1 MSNHDVP
8 PGAGTRNSCV
18 VQTDRAMTADIH
30 RERSKSRVE
39 APLLYSVEDAARMLG
54 IGRSSMWKLISC
66 GEIGTRRIG
75 RRTLIRR
82 QALENFAGVAD
93 K

>member
-1 MSNHDVP
+1 VDSGISVAEYARRPDGP
-8 PGAGTRNSCV
+8 SEP
-18 VQTDRAMTADIH
+18 
-30 RERSKSRVE
+30 
-39 APLLYSVEDAARMLG
+39 PLLVSVEDAARMLG
-54 IGRSSMWKLISC
+54 IGRSSMWNLIRC
-66 GEIGTRRIG
+66 GEIGARRIG

>member
-8 PGAGTRNSCV
+8 PGAGTRDSWV
-18 VQTDRAMTADIH
+18 VQTERAMTADIR

>member
-1 MSNHDVP
+1 
-8 PGAGTRNSCV
+8 
-18 VQTDRAMTADIH
+18 MTADIP
-30 RERSKSRVE
+30 RELSKFRVE
-39 APLLYSVEDAARMLG
+39 PPLLYSVEDAARMLG
-54 IGRSSMWKLISC
+54 IGRSSMWKLIGR

-82 QALENFAGVAD
+82 QVLENFAGVAD

>member
-1 MSNHDVP
+1 MNV
-8 PGAGTRNSCV
+8 A
-18 VQTDRAMTADIH
+18 IH
-30 RERSKSRVE
+30 HELSKPDGE
-39 APLLYSVEDAARMLG
+39 PPLLVSVTDAARMLG
-54 IGRSSMWKLISC
+54 IGRSSMWKLIGR
-66 GEIGTRRIG
+66 GEIGARRIG

>member
-1 MSNHDVP
+1 MN
-8 PGAGTRNSCV
+8 V
-18 VQTDRAMTADIH
+18 VIH
-30 RERSKSRVE
+30 PELSKLEVE
-39 APLLYSVEDAARMLG
+39 PPLLVSVKDASRMLG
-54 IGRSSMWKLISC
+54 IGRSSMWKLISR
-66 GEIGTRRIG
+66 GEIETRRIG

>member
-1 MSNHDVP
+1 MNV
-8 PGAGTRNSCV
+8 AIRN
-18 VQTDRAMTADIH
+18 
-30 RERSKSRVE
+30 ELSKPDGE
-39 APLLYSVEDAARMLG
+39 PPLLVSVADAARMLG
-54 IGRSSMWKLISC
+54 IGRSSMWKLIGR
-66 GEIGTRRIG
+66 GEIGARRIG

>member
-1 MSNHDVP
+1 MTIASHPEVP
-8 PGAGTRNSCV
+8 TEP
-18 VQTDRAMTADIH
+18 
-30 RERSKSRVE
+30 
-39 APLLYSVEDAARMLG
+39 PLLVSVEDAARMLG
-54 IGRSSMWKLISC
+54 IGRSSMWNLIRY
-66 GEIGTRRIG
+66 GNIGVRRIG